1 MSRQRTFLLLPVIVA
16 IYCTAIAIIVPEQFE
31 SGGWFLLF
39 VPPSIVLTII
49 TLVFLAFT
57 FAPSKIATI
66 ALCVSRFP
74 RIAAASMTAG
84 CGYLTAWL
92 IHGMQTAS
100 NASLECLPGV
110 LLLAIAWFIFYR
122 YPYEIPEN

>member
-1 MSRQRTFLLLPVIVA
+1 MSRQKTFLLLPAIVA
-16 IYCTAIAIIVPEQFE
+16 VYCTTVAIIVPTEFD

-49 TLVFLAFT
+49 TLIFFAFT
-57 FAPSKIATI
+57 FTPSKIATI
-66 ALCVSRFP
+66 ALGVSRFP
-74 RIAAASMTAG
+74 RIAAAAMTAG

-110 LLLAIAWFIFYR
+110 LLLAIAWFIFHR
-122 YPYEIPEN
+122 YPYEIPKI